1 MKRISNLLLCLTI
14 LVITAFGVHAQN
26 EANNWVFGKGVRLD
40 FNSGEPV
47 PSYLPGTIDMREGTS
62 SISDSKGNLLFYTDG
77 RKVWNRNNKLMHK
90 PGALL
95 PGGASS
101 TQSALIVPCGCNKYF
116 IFTVGERERNYLNGF
131 NYTIVDMTKK
141 GGLGS
146 VVSTTNLMPAASEK
160 VAAVSDRNGG
170 FWVVAHDVKYAQD
183 GMPGNEFYSFHISA
197 GSDCTLN
204 SQSRVK
210 SKAGLIYPGA
220 LTYPGAGQMKIS
232 PDGKRLAVAVA
243 NVLGVKSFVQLFQ
256 FDINTGKV
264 SNIDNRNIRA
274 ESPYCF
280 YGVEF
285 SPDSQSLYATT
296 LLGQSAVHRYDIANI
311 TSNPP
316 NLLTSTHH
324 FSILSKNYRTGGLQL
339 GPDDNIYV
347 ASERSEPNNLV
358 YVIDSPNVPPPG
370 IYLTPTVLQLADGS
384 QSKIGLPAMIG
395 KGFSCRQQGC
405 CNNPSKNWV
414 FGNKAMVDFTSG
426 SPVPSAAAAINTN
439 EGSSAISD
447 AGGQLLFYSDGQ
459 NVWNRNHNLMPNGV
473 GLMGHR
479 SSTQSPLIVPCICN
493 KYFIFTTGAQENN
506 FVDGFRY
513 SIVDMSLDDGMG
525 DVVDTSRNTLLLATS
540 SEKVAGV
547 TDGNGGFWV
556 VTHGADNNSFFS
568 YHIRAGSDCTLP
580 DPVISMV
587 GTSYTGAHNRGQMK
601 ISPDGRRLAVTLR
614 SNPGFVELFRFDSGT
629 GAITDLGSSTV
640 RDPVNSGFYGLEFS
654 PNSRALYVAGGDGG
668 AAIFRYDISSDTLPR
683 TFITAFPVLIGA
695 LQLATD
701 GKIYVSTESTIQR
714 VINMPNASNGGA
726 IGALRL
732 AAGSSG
738 RLSLPSML
746 AGDIPCG
753 QYACCDGLRGA
764 ACTTVSA
771 RGFLTTYSRH
781 PTPLSQFWR

>member
-1 MKRISNLLLCLTI
+1 MRTTSNLLFCLTI
-14 LVITAFGVHAQN
+14 LMIVASGIHAQN
-26 EANNWVFGKGVRLD
+26 EANNWVFGNGVRFD
-40 FNSGEPV
+40 FNSGAPV
-47 PSYLPGTIDMREGTS
+47 ASYIPATIDMREGTS

-90 PGALL
+90 AGTLL

-141 GGLGS
+141 GGLGA
-146 VVSTTNLMPAASEK
+146 VVSTTNLMSAASEK

-170 FWVVAHDVKYAQD
+170 FWVVAHDVKYSQD

-204 SQSRVK
+204 SQSGVK

-232 PDGKRLAVAVA
+232 PDGKRLAVAIA
-243 NVLGVKSFVQLFQ
+243 NVSGVKSFVQLFQ

-264 SNIDNRNIRA
+264 SSIDNRNIRA
-274 ESPYCF
+274 ESPHCF

-296 LLGQSAVHRYDIANI
+296 LLGQSAVYRYDIANI
-311 TSNPP
+311 TSNPS
-316 NLLTSTHH
+316 NLLTPTHH
-324 FSILSKNYRTGGLQL
+324 FSVLSRNYRTGALQL
-339 GPDDNIYV
+339 GPDDNIYI

-370 IYLTPTVLQLADGS
+370 IYLTPTVLPLADGS

-405 CNNPSKNWV
+405 CNNPLKNWV
-414 FGNKAMVDFTSG
+414 FGNKALVDFTSG
-426 SPVPSAAAAINTN
+426 TPVPSVLPAFNTIG
-439 EGSSAISD
+439 GSSSISD
-447 AGGQLLFYSDGQ
+447 ASGALSFYSNGQ
-459 NVWNRNHNLMPNGV
+459 DVWDKTHNLMPNGT

-479 SSTQSPLIVPCICN
+479 SSTQSPLIVPCGCN
-493 KYFIFTTGAQENN
+493 KYFIFTTGALENN
-506 FVDGFRY
+506 FIDGFRY
-513 SIVDMSLDDGMG
+513 SIVDTTLIGGLG
-525 DVVDTSRNTLLLATS
+525 DVVPSSKNTLLLATG
-540 SEKVAGV
+540 SEKLAGV
-547 TDGNGGFWV
+547 VDGNGGFWV
-556 VTHGADNNSFFS
+556 VTHGADNNSFFA

-580 DPVISMV
+580 DPVVSMV
-587 GTSYTGAHNRGQMK
+587 GTSYTGRHNKGQMK

-614 SNPGFVELFRFDSGT
+614 SNPGFVELFRFDSIT
-629 GAITDLGSSTV
+629 GAVTDLGSSTV
-640 RDPVNSGFYGLEFS
+640 RDSVNSGFYGLEFS

-683 TFITAFPVLIGA
+683 TFRTAFPVLIGA

-701 GKIYVSTESTIQR
+701 GKIYVSTDNSQQL
-714 VINMPNASNGGA
+714 VINAPNASNGGL
-726 IGALRL
+726 IGALFL
-732 AAGSSG
+732 APGSSG
-738 RLSLPSML
+738 RLGLPSMV

-753 QYACCDGLRGA
+753 QYACCNLSWRT
-764 ACTTVSA
+764 ACA
-771 RGFLTTYSRH
+771 KGPAPKFLSTYSMYPRR
-781 PTPLSQFWR
+781 LLRSRR